1 MMYPLH
7 CISTRCYKCCVFL
20 CRCLNVRSLS
30 AVIANQSFEE
40 SPYQHPATLRSLNS
54 LLSAHVRNGQLLV
67 TWYLF
72 SKIHSIGLLPDSYTF
87 TPTLAACSLL
97 PNPVRGQLVH
107 ALLIKTGYESVTIL
121 KTTLLDM
128 YSKYNLVAEALLVFQ
143 EIPFKDVVAWN
154 ALLSCFIRHGLPNDA
169 VSFFQ
174 EMRKSGVMYTAFTL
188 CSLLKAC
195 CLSRNLLLGKQI
207 HTQVIV
213 IGIVSVIE
221 ATALVDFYSNC
232 GLMSHAV
239 QVFCKLNCPKDDAI
253 YNSLLAGC
261 IQNREYEV
269 AFDLSRKMKPNAIA
283 LTTILAACSDISDLS
298 KGKEIHCLVIR
309 KGLEADT
316 LLCNA
321 LLDMYTKSGKITM
334 AKMVFDQISE
344 KNVVTWTS
352 IIDAYGRH
360 GGGTE
365 ALKIFRKMRDDKN
378 GVSPNS
384 VTFLAL
390 LSACGHSGLVEEA
403 KECFVSMTEKHA
415 INPSPEHYACV
426 IDLLGRAGKV
436 EEAWDLYNDV
446 KKRNVEPTEAVWAAL
461 LNACKLN
468 QDIPRGEFAAKHL
481 FELEPEKPG
490 NYILLSNF
498 YASAGKWEL
507 VQELRRMMTEKGMR
521 KERGSSSV
529 VFECGSKKLSFLS

>member
-1 MMYPLH
+1 MLSRCGYETLELFELMYKEVIYALDDGLCYSCAEDIVGQMMYPLH

-207 HTQVIV
+207 HT
-213 IGIVSVIE
+213 
-221 ATALVDFYSNC
+221 
-232 GLMSHAV
+232 
-239 QVFCKLNCPKDDAI
+239 
-253 YNSLLAGC
+253 
-261 IQNREYEV
+261 QNREYEV